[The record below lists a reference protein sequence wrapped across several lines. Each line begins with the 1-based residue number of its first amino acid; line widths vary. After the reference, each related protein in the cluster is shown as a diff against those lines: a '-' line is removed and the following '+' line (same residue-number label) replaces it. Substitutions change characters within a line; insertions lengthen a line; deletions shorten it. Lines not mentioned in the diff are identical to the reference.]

1 MSGQE
6 KQLEISQF
14 GLETTHGT
22 AVAAT
27 RKGYTL
33 WSPFDYTKDLVF
45 AEAQTG
51 TLEPDI
57 DATYRRPNPSSHP
70 GVEAL
75 TFEDF
80 AWWCQCWLK
89 GGVSGSGDGGSPQA
103 YTYTFDPSNT
113 AEALKSFTLER
124 GTTGL
129 PYKFNQAMVNSAT
142 VRINPDTDAYWMLDI
157 EAMSR
162 KPTQT
167 AMTGSI
173 SDRTREYIKAPGTVL
188 YIDDAGGTIGT
199 TQVTG
204 KFIGGSV
211 TVLNNLDFK
220 AFAEDEDDQAANK
233 VGIGKRQVT
242 AQLTFE
248 HDSDTEF
255 ANYRANVPV
264 ERLVRIQREGTQI
277 HGGTVTNKRARIDL
291 YGFWS
296 AMAMDY
302 RNNNKII
309 TLTLTGRRNVSA
321 SKTINVAVVNALSTL
336 P

>member
-1 MSGQE
+1 MAGE
-6 KQLEISQF
+6 ERQLEISQV
-14 GLETTHGT
+14 GLESTHGT

-27 RKGYTL
+27 RKAYTL
-33 WSPFDYTKDLVF
+33 WTPFSYTKDLVF
-45 AEAQTG
+45 AEAATG

-57 DATYRRPNPSSHP
+57 DATYGRPAPTQHNGS
-70 GVEAL
+70 EAL

-89 GGVSGSGDGGSPQA
+89 GGVSGSTDGGSPAA

-124 GTTGL
+124 GTTTL
-129 PYKFNQAMVNSAT
+129 PYEFNQAMVNSAT
-142 VRINPDTDAYWMLDI
+142 LRINPDTDGYWMLDV

-173 SDRTREYIKAPGTVL
+173 SDRTREYIKAPGTVI

-220 AFAEDEDDQAANK
+220 AFAEDENDVAANK

-248 HDSDTEF
+248 HDDDDEF
-255 ANYRANVPV
+255 ANYREDVPV
-264 ERLVRIQREGTQI
+264 ERLVRIQRTGTTI
-277 HGGTVTNKRARIDL
+277 HDAVTKRARIDL

-296 AMAMDY
+296 AVAMDY

-309 TLTLTGRRNVSA
+309 TLTLSGRRNVSA
-321 SKTINVAVVNALSTL
+321 SKTVNAAIVNALSAL
-336 P
+336 A